1 MRWRS
6 TFVFLILSA
15 LVHVANPAAGQI
27 MPGSTPGTFQGPGS
41 TRSPYVVPVSTA
53 PGWVTAAV
61 ISVGDAADNGYTMA
75 GIPDGL
81 GALAGRF
88 RAGRHVDDRRYL
100 TVFMNHEIPAGNG
113 IPRAHG
119 QNGAFVSQWTIHLDS
134 LRVRRGEDL
143 IQQVF
148 AWDAATGQHL
158 FAPAVQFGRL
168 CSADLP
174 ALTAFFNPHS
184 RRGFEGRLLMNGEET
199 GAEGRGFAHVVT
211 GPTRGTTYELPH
223 LGRFSW
229 ENSVAHPKTGDRT
242 VVVGLDDSTPG
253 QVYVYVG
260 TKRKTGNPVERA
272 GLVGGKLYGIKVTN
286 GGANYSGGPVTREN
300 NGPIAGTFVL
310 TDVTPDPLDPT
321 DFGAGSGTKLQTRSV
336 ARGVT
341 EFARPEDGAWDTRNP
356 RVFYFVVTGA
366 TIDGKGQSARLYKL
380 TFDNP
385 ANPTRGTIELIVD
398 RAALTPPGQTEPTFA
413 QFDNITVDGDGAVL
427 IQEDPGNTPYIARTW
442 KVNPVTRTATAVLQS
457 DPERFGAPA
466 KAPFNV
472 DEESSGIIEVTSL
485 VRSAWWFDRHRRYF
499 LADLQAHYLIPGE
512 LVEGGQLYLVAS
524 PRSHRHHDHDD
535 DDDDH
540 RDKDDR
546 DDHRHN

>member
-6 TFVFLILSA
+6 TFVILALST

-27 MPGSTPGTFQGPGS
+27 VPGTAPGTFVGPTS
-41 TRSPYVVPVSTA
+41 SQTPYVVPLSTA
-53 PGWVTAAV
+53 PGWATAAL
-61 ISVGDAADNGYTMA
+61 ISVGDPADNGYTMV

-81 GALAGRF
+81 GVLAGRF
-88 RAGRHVDDRRYL
+88 SGGRYVDHRRYM
-100 TVFMNHEIPAGNG
+100 TVFMNHELPAGSG

-134 LRVRRGEDL
+134 LRVTRGEDL
-143 IQQVF
+143 IQRVF
-148 AWDAATGQHL
+148 AWDPATSQHV
-158 FAPAVQFGRL
+158 FAPTAQFGRL

-174 ALTAFFNPHS
+174 AVTAFFNP
-184 RRGFEGRLLMNGEET
+184 RTGRGFKGRLFMDGEEI
-199 GAEGRGFAHVVT
+199 GAEGRGVAHIVT
-211 GPTRGTTYELPH
+211 GPDKGTSYELPH

-229 ENSVAHPKTGDRT
+229 ENSVAHPNTGDNT
-242 VVVGLDDSTPG
+242 VVIGLDDSTPG

-272 GLVGGKLYGIKVTN
+272 GLVGGKLYGVKVTN
-286 GGANYSGGPVTREN
+286 GGANYGGGAVTHEN

-310 TDVTPDPLDPT
+310 ADVTPNPLDPT
-321 DFGAGSGTKLQTRSV
+321 DFGAGSGARLQTRSV

-366 TIDGKGQSARLYKL
+366 TIDGRGQSARLYKL
-380 TFDNP
+380 TFDNA
-385 ANPTRGTIELIVD
+385 ANPTGGTIELIVD

-413 QFDNITVDGDGAVL
+413 QFDNITVDGDGAILV
-427 IQEDPGNTPYIARTW
+427 QEDPGNTPYIAKTW
-442 KVNPVTRTATAVLQS
+442 KVNPVTKTATAILQS
-457 DPERFGAPA
+457 DPERFGTPPR
-466 KAPFNV
+466 APFNV
-472 DEESSGIIEVTSL
+472 DEESSGIIEVTNL
-485 VRSAWWFDRHRRYF
+485 VRSAWWFDKDRRYY

-524 PRSHRHHDHDD
+524 PKRHRHSLHDD
-535 DDDDH
+535 DDH
-540 RDKDDR
+540 DR
-546 DDHRHN
+546 Q